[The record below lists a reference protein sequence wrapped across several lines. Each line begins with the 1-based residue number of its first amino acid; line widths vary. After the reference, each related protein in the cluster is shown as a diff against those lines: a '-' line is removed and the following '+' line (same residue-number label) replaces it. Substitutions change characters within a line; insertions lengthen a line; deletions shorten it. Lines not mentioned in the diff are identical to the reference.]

1 MDILILVQLDLY
13 SASLIALLVK
23 NVPAMQETWFQSLGQ
38 EDPLAMEMANHFS
51 IYSCLDNATDRG
63 AWQTTVHGVKR
74 VGQDLAIKQQKVQNP
89 FLKINPRPA
98 MLHTV
103 VALADSLR
111 FLSLFQHTF
120 PPIPPCFG
128 F

>member
-63 AWQTTVHGVKR
+63 AWQTTVHGVAR
-74 VGQDLAIKQQKVQNP
+74 VGHDLATK
-89 FLKINPRPA
+89 
-98 MLHTV
+98 
-103 VALADSLR
+103 
-111 FLSLFQHTF
+111 
-120 PPIPPCFG
+120 PPPPSSSQ
-128 F
+128 